1 MRDQTQQLNSWEA
14 YPGFDSFIRLQYK
27 QKLHLRWFIKYF
39 ISPLPNK
46 GQTKNLF
53 ILSASIYYP
62 QQVALAFISC
72 SYLVEGQKLGFKT
85 CLQTISVTRKKSPNV
100 YKSWPKMISLEK
112 WEILTPFQK
121 LPKNV
126 GDLGKI
132 IVAKGFKKLPKVQKI
147 AQSGHTAD
155 NV

>member
-1 MRDQTQQLNSWEA
+1 
-14 YPGFDSFIRLQYK
+14 
-27 QKLHLRWFIKYF
+27 
-39 ISPLPNK
+39 
-46 GQTKNLF
+46 
-53 ILSASIYYP
+53 
-62 QQVALAFISC
+62 
-72 SYLVEGQKLGFKT
+72 
-85 CLQTISVTRKKSPNV
+85 
-100 YKSWPKMISLEK
+100 MISLEK
-112 WEILTPFQK
+112 WLILTPFQK